1 MHHTKQAVRSEVLQ
15 YASRL
20 RFPKLFMLV
29 AGLFALDLLIPDVIP
44 LIDEIL
50 LGLTTL
56 LLGSLREHV
65 AVLVTPRGR
74 ETLAE

>member
-1 MHHTKQAVRSEVLQ
+1 MHHAKQAVRAEVLH

-20 RFPKLFMLV
+20 RFPKLFLLV
-29 AGLFALDLLIPDVIP
+29 AGLFALDLVIPDVIP

-56 LLGSLREHV
+56 LLGSLRQQV
-65 AVLVTPRGR
+65 AVWKLGDKVID
-74 ETLAE
+74 AK